1 MTEQEYKEQRAY
13 DRTHFKRCVRA
24 RLREI
29 AKLDAKHDNRDF
41 EEIKQEL
48 YNDFGL

>member
-1 MTEQEYKEQRAY
+1 MTITELQK
-13 DRTHFKRCVRA
+13 
-24 RLREI
+24 
-29 AKLDAKHDNRDF
+29 KLDAKHDNRDF